1 MDSKEHKKETIQN
14 SITKSEFKKYVDFIH
29 DDSIPLPEHE
39 RTYLKNLLKNGEI
52 EEFKDQYRRHL
63 QNLDR
68 VGFSDE
74 DIELQLNVL
83 KKDNNEFR
91 NLLRFYTARLSD
103 LQESNTSLSLKN
115 KELENLNIEKESL
128 LEQTFSRIKEL
139 EASNNELTSRAHQ
152 ERIDQ
157 KIPEYVN
164 SVKDDLGDDD
174 DHFISLAKTW
184 AIAGAIAGLSAV
196 IFSFISLYF
205 GTDFINA
212 KGFELFYLFTRG
224 LIGISILSWLSYICL
239 SISKKYTHESIR
251 RKDRRHALMFG
262 QVFLQIYGSTATK
275 EDAIQVFK
283 DWNMSG
289 DSAFSDQ
296 MDYPPSFQ
304 TLWSTAKEK
313 IKPSHSEKSSD

>member
-128 LEQTFSRIKEL
+128 LEQT
-139 EASNNELTSRAHQ
+139 
-152 ERIDQ
+152 
-157 KIPEYVN
+157 
-164 SVKDDLGDDD
+164 
-174 DHFISLAKTW
+174 
-184 AIAGAIAGLSAV
+184 
-196 IFSFISLYF
+196 
-205 GTDFINA
+205 
-212 KGFELFYLFTRG
+212 
-224 LIGISILSWLSYICL
+224 
-239 SISKKYTHESIR
+239 
-251 RKDRRHALMFG
+251 
-262 QVFLQIYGSTATK
+262 
-275 EDAIQVFK
+275 
-283 DWNMSG
+283 
-289 DSAFSDQ
+289 
-296 MDYPPSFQ
+296 
-304 TLWSTAKEK
+304 
-313 IKPSHSEKSSD
+313 